1 MDSRFFFL
9 ILTYS
14 MRPNHANSHMEDCN
28 FKWSIYKEVIV
39 SLWNALPFYSTW
51 FFNRFPRRLNPP
63 FPSHKITLLLFNS
76 QQRRNNSAISI
87 KGSCFGP
94 VPQSLLF
101 PEVGIGNLRG
111 HHPVSGLLNR
121 TNPDPVFT
129 SLWVSE
135 PFIEL
140 LSSAVLMGWES
151 LVWCL
156 RRFWE
161 HD

>member
-1 MDSRFFFL
+1 MHYPSTPLGFSTDFPEDL
-9 ILTYS
+9 IPHSQVTKS
-14 MRPNHANSHMEDCN
+14 
-28 FKWSIYKEVIV
+28 
-39 SLWNALPFYSTW
+39 
-51 FFNRFPRRLNPP
+51 
-63 FPSHKITLLLFNS
+63 LLLFNS

-140 LSSAVLMGWES
+140 LSSAVLMG
-151 LVWCL
+151 
-156 RRFWE
+156 
-161 HD
+161 